1 MAEATVAVRAP
12 RNGSAL
18 RFVQRYGV
26 YLALALVLLFNLV
39 FTPNFFEL
47 DNFRTQFVQVVP
59 VLIVA
64 LGMALVIGTEGIDL
78 SVGAVMAVAAAVVP
92 LYIGYGAV
100 PAILLALLA
109 GLCIGLLNGTMIALI
124 GVQPIVATLSLM
136 VAGRGIALLVAN
148 EQLRSVNDPIVL
160 ALGRGNLFEGTP
172 WRIPYAVL
180 VAALLVIAVWIL
192 VSKTTF
198 GKQLLAIGGNRRAS
212 ELAGLPVRRVLLL
225 TYVICAGLAV
235 VAGIIGTA
243 RLGASVPS
251 TIGNL
256 IELSAITAV
265 VVGGTPL
272 TGGSVKIGGTVAG
285 ALLLQFI
292 TATLVKHDVPDS
304 YSQIAQAAIILVAVY
319 IQRGR
324 IFGR

>member
-1 MAEATVAVRAP
+1 MSQGTVTIALPRRAAML
-12 RNGSAL
+12 SVL
-18 RFVQRYGV
+18 QRYGV
-26 YLALALVLLFNLV
+26 YFAILLILLFNLV
-39 FTPNFFEL
+39 ATPHFIEL

-78 SVGAVMAVAAAVVP
+78 SVGGVMAMAAAVVP
-92 LYIGYGAV
+92 LYIGYGFL
-100 PAILLALLA
+100 PAALIAIVA
-109 GLCIGLLNGTMIALI
+109 GTLIGVVNGAMVAFI

-136 VAGRGIALLVAN
+136 VAGRGLALLIAN
-148 EQLRSVNDPIVL
+148 EQLVSVTDPGIL
-160 ALGRGNLFEGTP
+160 ALGRDSLFGAV
-172 WRIPYAVL
+172 PYSVIVAIVL
-180 VAALLVIAVWIL
+180 VLVVNR
-192 VSKTTF
+192 TTF
-198 GKQLLAIGGNRRAS
+198 GKQLVAIGGNRRAAALS
-212 ELAGLPVRRVLLL
+212 GLPVKRILLL
-225 TYVICAGLAV
+225 VYILCAALAS

-251 TIGNL
+251 TLGNL

-272 TGGSVKIGGTVAG
+272 TGGQVKIAGTVAG

-292 TATLVKHDVPDS
+292 SATLIKHNVPDA
-304 YSQIAQAAIILVAVY
+304 YSQIFQAAIILVAVY

-324 IFGR
+324 AVTR